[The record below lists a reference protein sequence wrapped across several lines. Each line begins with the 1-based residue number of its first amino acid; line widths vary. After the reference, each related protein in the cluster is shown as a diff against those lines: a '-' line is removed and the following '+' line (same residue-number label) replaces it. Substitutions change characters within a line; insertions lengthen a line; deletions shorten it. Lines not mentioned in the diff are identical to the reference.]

1 MTEQI
6 VEGVVSAEVDTESR
20 RIVHKGTL
28 GAETAAVP
36 SKPVNVKWHKTGQ
49 VRLIG
54 EDHKT
59 LAERLEDAYRDDALT
74 PEEKGLLDDAANQFG
89 SRLSDEE

>member
-6 VEGVVSAEVDTESR
+6 VEGLSRAEVDTKSHKLVR
-20 RIVHKGTL
+20 KGTL
-28 GAETAAVP
+28 GAETAAIP
-36 SKPVNVKWHKTGQ
+36 SEPVNVLWQLHGQ
-49 VRLIG
+49 ARFVGEVR
-54 EDHKT
+54 KT

>member
-1 MTEQI
+1 MIQP
-6 VEGVVSAEVDTESR
+6 D
-20 RIVHKGTL
+20 
-28 GAETAAVP
+28 
-36 SKPVNVKWHKTGQ
+36 
-49 VRLIG
+49 
-54 EDHKT
+54 KT